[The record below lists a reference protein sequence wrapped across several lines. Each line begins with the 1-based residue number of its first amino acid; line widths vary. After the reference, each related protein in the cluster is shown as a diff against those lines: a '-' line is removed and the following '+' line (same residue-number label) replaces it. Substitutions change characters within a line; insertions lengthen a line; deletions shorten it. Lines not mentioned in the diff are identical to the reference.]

1 MTMSKNQPLYLV
13 PPDSDIVQNWKRNF
27 QKLEQ
32 SQDVLVFTVNPTIVD
47 EGQVAWIQQMVL
59 ALQHHPHLIERM
71 IFSVKF
77 KFMLV
82 DDVPVELTENEWK
95 MKPEIYR
102 WFYGM
107 STLPIMVYFINDQDA
122 RSYCLAGDIF
132 ASGNFTY
139 QQEANSKQL
148 AIQFTMEQLQVI
160 ADRLFHSAW
169 ALLMYCHATGF
180 NPDTYIDALLA
191 DYNMPFTAAD
201 VRRQYD
207 EDIEKGM
214 HFRMVPQA

>member
-1 MTMSKNQPLYLV
+1 MTMSKKQPLYLV

-95 MKPEIYR
+95 VKPEIYR

-139 QQEANSKQL
+139 QQDANSKQL

-214 HFRMVPQA
+214 HFRMLPQA

>member
-1 MTMSKNQPLYLV
+1 MTMSKKQPLYLV

-102 WFYGM
+102 WFHGM

-148 AIQFTMEQLQVI
+148 TIQFTMEQLQVI

-180 NPDTYIDALLA
+180 NPDVYIDALLA

-214 HFRMVPQA
+214 HFRMLPQA

>member
-148 AIQFTMEQLQVI
+148 TIQFTMEQLQVI

-214 HFRMVPQA
+214 HFRMLPQA

>member
-1 MTMSKNQPLYLV
+1 MSKNQPLYLV

>member
-1 MTMSKNQPLYLV
+1 MTMSKKQPLYLV

-148 AIQFTMEQLQVI
+148 TIQFTMEQLQVI

-214 HFRMVPQA
+214 HFRMLPQA